1 MGDTKTLL
9 NEELVEAF
17 YFVISDFKVGLIDEA
32 TLKERLFR
40 RAERYERNRDRSAS
54 EKQKNLF

>member
-1 MGDTKTLL
+1 MGETKASL

-17 YFVISDFKVGLIDEA
+17 YFVVSDFKVGLIDDE

-40 RAERYERNRDRSAS
+40 IAERYERNRDRDAS
-54 EKQKNLF
+54 GKQKNLF

>member
-1 MGDTKTLL
+1 MGETKTSL

-17 YFVISDFKVGLIDEA
+17 YFVVSDFKVGLIDDE

-40 RAERYERNRDRSAS
+40 IAERYERNRNRDAG
-54 EKQKNLF
+54 EKQKGLF

>member
-1 MGDTKTLL
+1 MSEIKTLL

-17 YFVISDFKVGLIDEA
+17 YIAISDFRIGLISDE

-40 RAERYERNRDRSAS
+40 IAERYERNTLKIS
-54 EKQKNLF
+54 EKQKDLF

>member
-1 MGDTKTLL
+1 MGETKTSL

-17 YFVISDFKVGLIDEA
+17 YFVVSDFKVGLIDDE

-40 RAERYERNRDRSAS
+40 IAERYERNRNRDAS
-54 EKQKNLF
+54 EKQKGLF

>member
-1 MGDTKTLL
+1 MGETKASL

-17 YFVISDFKVGLIDEA
+17 YFVVSDFKVGLIDDE

-40 RAERYERNRDRSAS
+40 IAERYERNRNRDAS

>member
-40 RAERYERNRDRSAS
+40 LAERYERNRDRSAS
-54 EKQKNLF
+54 EKQKGLF

>member
-1 MGDTKTLL
+1 MGETKTSL

-17 YFVISDFKVGLIDEA
+17 YFVVSDFKVGLIDDE

-40 RAERYERNRDRSAS
+40 LAERYERNRNRDAS
-54 EKQKNLF
+54 EKQKDLF